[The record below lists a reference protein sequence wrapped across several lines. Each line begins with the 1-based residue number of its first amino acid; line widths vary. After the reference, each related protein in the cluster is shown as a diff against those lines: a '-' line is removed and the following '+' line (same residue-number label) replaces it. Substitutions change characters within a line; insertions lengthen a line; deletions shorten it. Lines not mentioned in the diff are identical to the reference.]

1 MAAVPY
7 NVNPKPQS
15 GSGIFGSVA
24 GPVAIP
30 QPYQNFGQV
39 FPNTQGVTTG
49 VSNEIVDELSGKLDP
64 STLAQIQNEGAA
76 FGIQSGMPGSGL
88 VNNFDLNAVEQAST
102 AQQQQGQKNYQSTIG
117 PESRYLTVAPSTA
130 AEIAETNAI
139 NSALPNPTAAGL
151 ANIGSKIAGMGF
163 GYSLNNLGGQG
174 SDISDPNALG
184 VPYST
189 DSSQA
194 GFEDFQ
200 NAGSDVSLGAGP

>member
-1 MAAVPY
+1 MPTKPY
-7 NVNPKPQS
+7 NFNPGTQS
-15 GSGIFGSVA
+15 GSGVFGSVPGIIA
-24 GPVAIP
+24 AP
-30 QPYQNFGQV
+30 QPYEAFGKI
-39 FPNTQGVTTG
+39 FPNTQGITTG

-76 FGIQSGMPGSGL
+76 FGIASGMPGSGL
-88 VNNFDLNAVEQAST
+88 VDNFDLNAVAHASM
-102 AQQQQGQKNYQSTIG
+102 AEQQQGQKNYQSTIG
-117 PESRYLTVAPSTA
+117 PESRYLTVSPSTG

-174 SDISDPNALG
+174 SSISDPNALG
-184 VPYST
+184 VPFSP
-189 DSSQA
+189 DPSQA

-200 NAGSDVSLGAGP
+200 NAGSDVSLQSGL